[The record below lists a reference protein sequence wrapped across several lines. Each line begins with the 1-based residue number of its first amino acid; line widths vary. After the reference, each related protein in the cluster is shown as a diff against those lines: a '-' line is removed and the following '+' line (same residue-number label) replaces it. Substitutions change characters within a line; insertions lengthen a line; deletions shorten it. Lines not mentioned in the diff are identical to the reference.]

1 MKPILKKML
10 RALLIFVISAII
22 IYLVPTLIN
31 FNNWCKEN
39 QLNLFMSDY
48 YDIRNIDSN
57 KIQNIGDSV
66 STYLEVLE
74 NSLDKTNYEQDSNY
88 HSLAEYF
95 NPLGFSVWS
104 YMQEGLNRIFTQ
116 YIVISIL
123 SGIAIVIAYI
133 IITSKKM
140 NNILKFFIGYFGIM
154 LIIPPIYMYSFTY
167 RFWDIF
173 QTYSTTPKWFYIGYT
188 AIFIL
193 MYVVNYKIGV
203 KMSRELNQAIN
214 KK

>member
-154 LIIPPIYMYSFTY
+154 LIIPPIYMYCFTY

>member
-1 MKPILKKML
+1 M
-10 RALLIFVISAII
+10 IFVISAII

>member
-154 LIIPPIYMYSFTY
+154 LIPPIYMYSFTY

>member
-66 STYLEVLE
+66 STYL
-74 NSLDKTNYEQDSNY
+74 DY

-140 NNILKFFIGYFGIM
+140 NN
-154 LIIPPIYMYSFTY
+154 MYLSFNEEY
-167 RFWDIF
+167 
-173 QTYSTTPKWFYIGYT
+173 
-188 AIFIL
+188 
-193 MYVVNYKIGV
+193 YKI
-203 KMSRELNQAIN
+203 KSN
-214 KK
+214 K